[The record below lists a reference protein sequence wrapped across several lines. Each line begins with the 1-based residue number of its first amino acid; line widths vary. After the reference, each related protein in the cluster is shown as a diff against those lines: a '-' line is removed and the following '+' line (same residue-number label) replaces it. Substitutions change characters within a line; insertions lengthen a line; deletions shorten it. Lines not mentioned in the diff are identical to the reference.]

1 MKLALGFASAV
12 ALSLMTNVT
21 WAADSVSTTT
31 DAAAKVVAAPAK
43 SAEDSSVH
51 NSCKCC
57 ASKKSKS

>member
-1 MKLALGFASAV
+1 MKIILSFASVV

-21 WAADSVSTTT
+21 LAADSVSTTADT
-31 DAAAKVVAAPAK
+31 AKVATSAPAK
-43 SAEDSSVH
+43 SAEDASAH